1 MNIDSII
8 AKVEKRIA
16 KDTVLRQ
23 KLLGAKKLI
32 GQVLEPEV
40 LAARAGAPAAQ
51 KAKNSAAKSK
61 SKEKT
66 TAKPGSPA
74 IGLHRR
80 DGKPK
85 PAAGKDKVKK
95 GQITPAGRKRIAAAQ
110 RKRWAAAK
118 KVLPARAGAPKAQE
132 PETRKG
138 KAQPQRPPRNRT
150 KSRPAVLKA
159 FHAPQQGPGDP
170 AAENSAATPGQR
182 ELDEQLARTEAEA
195 ENPNRSTVVER
206 AEDWE

>member
-40 LAARAGAPAAQ
+40 L
-51 KAKNSAAKSK
+51 
-61 SKEKT
+61 
-66 TAKPGSPA
+66 
-74 IGLHRR
+74 
-80 DGKPK
+80 
-85 PAAGKDKVKK
+85 KVKK

-118 KVLPARAGAPKAQE
+118 KVLPAE
-132 PETRKG
+132 
-138 KAQPQRPPRNRT
+138 
-150 KSRPAVLKA
+150 
-159 FHAPQQGPGDP
+159 
-170 AAENSAATPGQR
+170 
-182 ELDEQLARTEAEA
+182 
-195 ENPNRSTVVER
+195 
-206 AEDWE
+206 